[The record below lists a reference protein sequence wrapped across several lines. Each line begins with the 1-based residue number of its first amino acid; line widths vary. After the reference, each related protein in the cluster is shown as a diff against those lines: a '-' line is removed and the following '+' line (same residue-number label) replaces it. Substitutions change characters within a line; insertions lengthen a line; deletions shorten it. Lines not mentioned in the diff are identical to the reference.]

1 MSLYDIIDMLV
12 TPDTLMKKTTGQ
24 QRKEKPNTNYG
35 DEVALK
41 EKKFFGRKENHQSE
55 PTSFS

>member
-1 MSLYDIIDMLV
+1 MLV

-35 DEVALK
+35 GEVALK